1 MSYRITKTNKRTNRR
16 KTNKRTNR
24 RKTNKRTNRRKTNK
38 RRRQSGGNF
47 NPKQISELKNELIE
61 IGFTDPELSTV
72 INKFNDISQIQGK
85 KFSWFINFIIENYN
99 PEYNDDISKDK
110 ETNKRNLL
118 DWIDE
123 HYENQ
128 VEKVETDSEFTTSS
142 FEE

>member
-1 MSYRITKTNKRTNRR
+1 MSYRNTKTNKRTNRR
-16 KTNKRTNR
+16 KTNKRINR
-24 RKTNKRTNRRKTNK
+24 RKTNKRINRRKTHK
-38 RRRQSGGNF
+38 RRRQNGGNF